1 MYPWYNN
8 TLSGGKTAVNLKIND
23 NLWLVIRE
31 SIYIYI
37 CVYIN
42 VYIIYIY
49 I

>member
-8 TLSGGKTAVNLKIND
+8 TLSGGITVVNLKIND

-31 SIYIYI
+31 PIYIYVY
-37 CVYIN
+37 VYIN